1 MKKTKPKT
9 VKKSSAVKKKPVILV
24 TGGAG
29 YIGSHTVRLLAEKGE
44 KIVVL
49 DSLVYG
55 HKDALVNK
63 EVDFVKGDL
72 GDPKCVESI
81 FKKYAVEAV
90 VHFAAYCFVGESV
103 TDPGKYYL
111 NNTAAPIVLLE
122 AMRRH
127 GCSQFIF
134 SSTCATYGN
143 PHYIPLDEKHVQ
155 EPINPYGQSKLML
168 EKILLDYERAYNIRS
183 VKLRYFN
190 ASGASEDGLIG
201 EDHNPETHL
210 IPLVLMAATG
220 ERKNVTIFGTD
231 YDTPD
236 GSCIRDY
243 IHIIDLARA
252 HHLALAH
259 LRKGG
264 ESVAV
269 NLGTGKGAT
278 VKEVIATCEKVSG
291 KKVPVVIGERRAGDP
306 PALVAEPSLAFKV
319 LGWKAEYQDLE
330 SIVRTAWKW
339 MQGPRKGRFKKT

>member
-1 MKKTKPKT
+1 MKKPKSKT
-9 VKKSSAVKKKPVILV
+9 SKKKPAKKSVPAKRKSVILV

-44 KIVVL
+44 NIVVL

-81 FKKYAVEAV
+81 FKKYDVEAV
-90 VHFAAYCFVGESV
+90 VHFAAFCFVGESV

-111 NNTAAPIVLLE
+111 NNTAAPIMLLE

-127 GCSQFIF
+127 GCDQFIF

-143 PHYIPLDEKHVQ
+143 PKYIPLDEKHVQ

-168 EKILLDYERAYNIRS
+168 EKILLDYERAYKIRS

-210 IPLVLMAATG
+210 IPLVLMAA
-220 ERKNVTIFGTD
+220 
-231 YDTPD
+231 
-236 GSCIRDY
+236 
-243 IHIIDLARA
+243 
-252 HHLALAH
+252 
-259 LRKGG
+259 
-264 ESVAV
+264 
-269 NLGTGKGAT
+269 
-278 VKEVIATCEKVSG
+278 
-291 KKVPVVIGERRAGDP
+291 
-306 PALVAEPSLAFKV
+306 
-319 LGWKAEYQDLE
+319 
-330 SIVRTAWKW
+330 
-339 MQGPRKGRFKKT
+339 